1 MRAIVAAAVLALVAC
16 GDGSEALDAGVDL
29 AGRRPTFPRCM
40 DIFDC
45 GGGDYLTY
53 ACINGMCV
61 WHPDFGAIRDM
72 SPAPDMTTL
81 DLAVDDLACTGDA
94 GCGDGG

>member
-16 GDGSEALDAGVDL
+16 DGDAIDAGVDL
-29 AGRRPTFPRCM
+29 AGRRPTFPRCS

-45 GGGDYLTY
+45 GGGDYLDY

-61 WHPDFGAIRDM
+61 YRPDFATTTSDM
-72 SPAPDMTTL
+72 SAPDL
-81 DLAVDDLACTGDA
+81 GCTADS